1 LNAARCLSA
10 STWLALLLA
19 GMASVPAAS
28 AASVSSA
35 SIVPASEMPGVLK
48 AVGYDQRI
56 GEKVPL
62 DVPWRDEHGRE
73 VKLGD
78 YLGGAGHRPA
88 VLVMAYY
95 HCPMLCDLVLQGV
108 ETGLKPL
115 SLDPG
120 RDFDV
125 IVAGIDPAE
134 KPEQAAKKKQ
144 EILERYARPGTENGW
159 HFLTGPQD
167 SITRLTQAV
176 GFRYVYDPER
186 NQFAHAAGMV
196 ILTPEGR
203 VSRYLLGVEF
213 PARDIRLGLVES
225 GNGKLGTV
233 VDQVLLYCFHYD
245 PLVGRYS
252 AVTLKIVRLSAV
264 VTVAGL
270 ALLVLFLRRRKT
282 AEPGPLGAA

>member
-1 LNAARCLSA
+1 MNGLRRLTA
-10 STWLALLLA
+10 STGLALLLA
-19 GMASVPAAS
+19 GGSSAWAAS
-28 AASVSSA
+28 SV
-35 SIVPASEMPGVLK
+35 VPSSEMPGVLK
-48 AVGYDQRI
+48 SVGYDQRI

-62 DVPWRDEHGRE
+62 DVPWRDEHGRA
-73 VKLGD
+73 VTLGD
-78 YLGGAGHRPA
+78 YLNGKKPA

-120 RDFDV
+120 REFDV
-125 IVAGIDPAE
+125 IVAGIDPQETPALA
-134 KPEQAAKKKQ
+134 AAKKK
-144 EILERYARPGTENGW
+144 EILARYARPGTENGW
-159 HFLTGPQD
+159 HFLTGPRD
-167 SITRLTQAV
+167 SIARLTQSV
-176 GFRYVYDPER
+176 GFRYVYDPQR

-196 ILTPEGR
+196 ILTSEGR

-225 GNGKLGTV
+225 GHGKLGTV

-252 AVTLKIVRLSAV
+252 AVTLNIMRLSAV
-264 VTVAGL
+264 VTVVAL
-270 ALLVLFLRRRKT
+270 ALFVVFLRRRET

>member
-1 LNAARCLSA
+1 
-10 STWLALLLA
+10 
-19 GMASVPAAS
+19 
-28 AASVSSA
+28 
-35 SIVPASEMPGVLK
+35 MPGVLK

-62 DVPWRDEHGRE
+62 DVPWRDEHGRA
-73 VKLGD
+73 VKLSD
-78 YLGGAGHRPA
+78 YLGQKPA
-88 VLVMAYY
+88 VLVLAYY

-120 RDFDV
+120 REFDV

-134 KPEQAAKKKQ
+134 TPALAAKKKQ
-144 EILERYARPGTENGW
+144 EILARYSRPGTENGW

-167 SITRLTQAV
+167 SITRLAQAV

-186 NQFAHAAGMV
+186 KQFAHAAGMV

-252 AVTLKIVRLSAV
+252 AVTLNIVRLSAV
-264 VTVAGL
+264 ITVAAL
-270 ALLVLFLRRRKT
+270 ALLVVILRRRET
-282 AEPGPLGAA
+282 AKPGPLGAA

>member
-1 LNAARCLSA
+1 LNGLRCLTA
-10 STWLALLLA
+10 STGLALLLA
-19 GMASVPAAS
+19 GGVAS
-28 AASVSSA
+28 ASPNGSV
-35 SIVPASEMPGVLK
+35 VPSSEMPGVLK

-62 DVPWRDEHGRE
+62 DVPWRDEHGRA

-78 YLGGAGHRPA
+78 YLGKKPA
-88 VLVMAYY
+88 VLVLAYY
-95 HCPMLCDLVLQGV
+95 RCPMLCDLVLQGV

-134 KPEQAAKKKQ
+134 TPALAAKKKQ

-167 SITRLTQAV
+167 SITRLAQAV

-186 NQFAHAAGMV
+186 KQFAHAAGMV
-196 ILTPEGR
+196 ILTPEGQ

-252 AVTLKIVRLSAV
+252 AVTLNILRLAAA
-264 VTVAGL
+264 VTVVAL
-270 ALLVLFLRRRKT
+270 ALLVVILRRRET
-282 AEPGPLGAA
+282 AEAGPWGAA

>member
-1 LNAARCLSA
+1 LNGLRFFAA
-10 STWLALLLA
+10 STGLALLLT
-19 GMASVPAAS
+19 GGIAS
-28 AASVSSA
+28 AASSV
-35 SIVPASEMPGVLK
+35 VPSSEMPGVLK
-48 AVGYDQRI
+48 SVGYDQRI

-62 DVPWRDEHGRE
+62 DVPWRDEHGRA
-73 VKLGD
+73 VTLGD
-78 YLGGAGHRPA
+78 YLGHKPA

-95 HCPMLCDLVLQGV
+95 HCPMLCDMVLQGV

-120 RDFDV
+120 REFDV
-125 IVAGIDPAE
+125 IVAGIDPKETPALA
-134 KPEQAAKKKQ
+134 AAKKK
-144 EILERYARPGTENGW
+144 EILARYARPGTENGW

-167 SITRLTQAV
+167 SITRLAQSV

-196 ILTPEGR
+196 ILTSEGR

-233 VDQVLLYCFHYD
+233 ADQILLYCFHYD

-252 AVTLKIVRLSAV
+252 ATTLSIVRVSAV
-264 VTVAGL
+264 VTVVAL
-270 ALLVLFLRRRKT
+270 ALLVVFLRRRET